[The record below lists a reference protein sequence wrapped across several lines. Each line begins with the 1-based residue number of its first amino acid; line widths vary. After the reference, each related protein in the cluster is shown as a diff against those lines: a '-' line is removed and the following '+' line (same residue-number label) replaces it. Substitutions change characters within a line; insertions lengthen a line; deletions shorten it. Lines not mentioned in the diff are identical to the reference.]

1 MRIPCGKAVRGVSGR
16 RQRVVPLRRPLRSDP
31 ERFLERRDQ
40 NDPPFV
46 DRAHQDGYYRS
57 PLYSVTDIDM
67 PIRRNPR
74 DLLTPAAL
82 HILLSLAQDDLHGYA
97 IKHAVEDRTDGRM
110 SLGPGTLYEA
120 VHRMAADGW
129 IAEVQGGG
137 RRRVYRIT
145 RTGRHVLDDEL
156 QRLEQIVAYARGAD
170 LLPRTT

>member
-1 MRIPCGKAVRGVSGR
+1 MPT
-16 RQRVVPLRRPLRSDP
+16 RQ
-31 ERFLERRDQ
+31 
-40 NDPPFV
+40 
-46 DRAHQDGYYRS
+46 
-57 PLYSVTDIDM
+57 
-67 PIRRNPR
+67 NPR

-82 HILLSLAQDDLHGYA
+82 HILLSLAEEELHGYA

-129 IAEVQGGG
+129 IAEVQGDG

>member
-1 MRIPCGKAVRGVSGR
+1 MA
-16 RQRVVPLRRPLRSDP
+16 
-31 ERFLERRDQ
+31 DQ
-40 NDPPFV
+40 
-46 DRAHQDGYYRS
+46 
-57 PLYSVTDIDM
+57 L
-67 PIRRNPR
+67 
-74 DLLTPAAL
+74 
-82 HILLSLAQDDLHGYA
+82 LHGP
-97 IKHAVEDRTDGRM
+97 HRQFAVEDRTDGRM